1 MAGDKYTFGDNRQAS
16 ARLRRLAELYESE
29 TRDLLQ
35 RGGVH
40 APPLAID
47 LGCGPGWSTRLIH
60 DVLNPG
66 RTVGLDSSERYIEEA
81 RGNHGLTLEFQ
92 VHDVARTP
100 FPVPAPNVLFCR
112 FLLTHL
118 RSIGDVLAGW
128 ANIAGPCALLF
139 VHETESME
147 AEHPTLRRYYE
158 LVAQLQHHYD
168 QTLLVGAIL
177 EASFE
182 NSGWRLVESERR
194 ILEKPA
200 DQMAEIHLANLRTW
214 RHDEYAS
221 RFFDS
226 SEIDSMEAS
235 MDRIVRGIESGGVV
249 VNAARQIIAQRL
261 YDGRQVLILQR

>member
-16 ARLRRLAELYESE
+16 ARLRRLAELYDSE

-35 RGGVH
+35 RGGIH

-47 LGCGPGWSTRLIH
+47 LGCGPGWSTRLVQ
-60 DVLNPG
+60 DVLNPS
-66 RTVGLDSSERYIEEA
+66 RIVGLDSSERYVAEA
-81 RGNHGLTLEFQ
+81 RVNHGSTLEFE

-100 FPVPAPNVLFCR
+100 FPVRAPDVLFCR

-118 RSIGDVLAGW
+118 RSIGDVLKNW
-128 ANIAGPCALLF
+128 ANIAGPGALLF

-158 LVAQLQHHYD
+158 LVAQLQHHYS

-182 NSGWRLVESERR
+182 NSGWRLIESKRR
-194 ILEKPA
+194 DIEKPA

-214 RHDEYAS
+214 RHDEFAS
-221 RFFDS
+221 RYFDS
-226 SEIDSMEAS
+226 REIDSMEAS
-235 MDRIVRGIESGGVV
+235 MDRMARGVESGGVV

-261 YDGRQVLILQR
+261 